1 MGVKKLK
8 EHYNIKYIVQVY
20 EYISKPNT
28 ICIGSAYVHD
38 LIELSM
44 DGKIIKVSSIV
55 DRNRHDEA
63 IVKILNKLE
72 ADGPDLVAKLIN
84 EPDTFKD
91 LKPVY
96 IYSGGRIYKKY
107 CEEFGWPNCT
117 TDGMLMYENT
127 SFMKRGEAWEYA
139 KKSTKI
145 EPYDWKNTKNN
156 IKESFVRI
164 WKNTVWFLDMVLD
177 WLYIRTIGRWRNI
190 VRK

>member
-1 MGVKKLK
+1 MGVKNLK

-20 EYISKPNT
+20 DNIDKPKT
-28 ICIGSAYVHD
+28 VCIGSAYVHD

-44 DGKIIKVSSIV
+44 DGKIIKVNSIV
-55 DRNRHDEA
+55 KRNRHDEA
-63 IVKILNKLE
+63 IVKILDRLE

-84 EPDTFKD
+84 ESDIFKD

-96 IYSGGRIYKKY
+96 IYERGRIYKKY

-127 SFMKRGEAWEYA
+127 SFAVREDAWKYA
-139 KKSTKI
+139 KKSTKLDY
-145 EPYDWKNTKNN
+145 EWKSTKNN

-164 WKNTVWFLDMVLD
+164 WKNTIWFLISVLD